1 MPTTGEQSNSES
13 VYVPGKP
20 YQHPSVGTPKL
31 MTRFNHAP
39 WESLRRQNVLAWL
52 SWSCFTL
59 PYEEAKK
66 NRSFMTYLEKTM
78 KTLEARTGTI
88 IPEGYDPE
96 ISILR
101 LTLDPVN
108 VSTNSH
114 GPCLVSRA
122 DQIRLRVD
130 LSCCMRF
137 RTVSMLGFEMWYTPI
152 KA

>member
-1 MPTTGEQSNSES
+1 MHMTDGRSSSES
-13 VYVPGKP
+13 VYVPGES
-20 YQHPSVGTPKL
+20 SVTL
-31 MTRFNHAP
+31 AWISELNIRFNHAP

-66 NRSFMTYLEKTM
+66 NRKFMTYLENTM
-78 KTLEARTGTI
+78 KTLEARTGMT

-108 VSTNSH
+108 VS
-114 GPCLVSRA
+114 
-122 DQIRLRVD
+122 ID
-130 LSCCMRF
+130 LHTR
-137 RTVSMLGFEMWYTPI
+137 
-152 KA
+152 

>member
-1 MPTTGEQSNSES
+1 M
-13 VYVPGKP
+13 V
-20 YQHPSVGTPKL
+20 
-31 MTRFNHAP
+31 RFNHAP

-66 NRSFMTYLEKTM
+66 NRSFMIYLEKTM
-78 KTLEARTGTI
+78 KTLEARTGMI

-108 VSTNSH
+108 VSTDSRRSS
-114 GPCLVSRA
+114 LVSRA
-122 DQIRLRVD
+122 DPTRLRVD
-130 LSCCMRF
+130 LSYCMRF
-137 RTVSMLGFEMWYTPI
+137 RTVSMLGFEMWYIPTR
-152 KA
+152 A

>member
-1 MPTTGEQSNSES
+1 
-13 VYVPGKP
+13 
-20 YQHPSVGTPKL
+20 

-66 NRSFMTYLEKTM
+66 NRSFMIYLEKTM
-78 KTLEARTGTI
+78 KTLEARTGMI

-108 VSTNSH
+108 VSINSH
-114 GPCLVSRA
+114 
-122 DQIRLRVD
+122 DQDWFLELIR
-130 LSCCMRF
+130 S
-137 RTVSMLGFEMWYTPI
+137 G
-152 KA
+152 

>member
-1 MPTTGEQSNSES
+1 
-13 VYVPGKP
+13 
-20 YQHPSVGTPKL
+20 
-31 MTRFNHAP
+31 
-39 WESLRRQNVLAWL
+39 
-52 SWSCFTL
+52 
-59 PYEEAKK
+59 
-66 NRSFMTYLEKTM
+66 MTYLEKTM

-114 GPCLVSRA
+114 GPSLVSRA
-122 DQIRLRVD
+122 DQTRLRVD

-137 RTVSMLGFEMWYTPI
+137 RMVSMPGFEMSSILTRG
-152 KA
+152 